1 MAEAEDFMKD
11 AEDMIGKA
19 IKEMEVDIRNAA
31 EKAWAATVRAT
42 DALVLAKTGTK
53 PKVMSERRRKLG
65 ELILKE
71 PEIDEAKIW
80 DRFHSRSDVLH
91 SSCFYEGICEPKELI
106 KKKIVETRDYIED
119 VKKFI

>member
-1 MAEAEDFMKD
+1 MTEVEDLVKD
-11 AEDMIGKA
+11 AEDMISKA
-19 IKEMEVDIRNAA
+19 MKEMETDIRDAA

-42 DALVLAKTGTK
+42 DALVLAKTGFK
-53 PKVMSERRRKLG
+53 PKVMSERRTKLG

-71 PEIDEAKIW
+71 PGIDEARIW

-91 SSCFYEGICEPKELI
+91 GSCFYEGICEPKELI

>member
-1 MAEAEDFMKD
+1 MAEAEVLMKD
-11 AEDMIGKA
+11 AEDMIAKA
-19 IKEMEVDIRNAA
+19 IKEMEVDVRNAA

-71 PEIDEAKIW
+71 PGIDEAKIW

-91 SSCFYEGICEPKELI
+91 GSCFYEGICEPRELI
-106 KKKIVETRDYIED
+106 KKKIVETRGYIED